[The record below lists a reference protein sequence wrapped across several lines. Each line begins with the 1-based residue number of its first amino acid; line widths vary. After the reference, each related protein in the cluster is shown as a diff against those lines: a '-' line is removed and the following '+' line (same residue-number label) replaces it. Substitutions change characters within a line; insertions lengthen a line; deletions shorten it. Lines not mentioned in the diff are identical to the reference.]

1 MVWLLNARKQQDL
14 FRLEDLTMG
23 DFSSNM
29 RARLLPELNLR
40 DVAPFVADGER
51 LMFPYRV
58 MLAPSLT
65 GTNVRL
71 GAESGYVNIL
81 LPPIPEVKKD
91 RSAQQM
97 CRLLERV
104 AAFLDDTVLD
114 DRGAD
119 RVEARQQA
127 HRRAP
132 LVTDPH

>member
-51 LMFPYRV
+51 LVFPYRV

-65 GTNVRL
+65 GTSVRL
-71 GAESGYVNIL
+71 SAVDGYVNIL
-81 LPPIPEVKKD
+81 LRPIPEVKKD
-91 RSAQQM
+91 
-97 CRLLERV
+97 
-104 AAFLDDTVLD
+104 
-114 DRGAD
+114 
-119 RVEARQQA
+119 
-127 HRRAP
+127 
-132 LVTDPH
+132 